1 MKKVSV
7 IVPVYNAAEFLAE
20 TLDTILNQTLED
32 IEVIAVND
40 GSADNSWEILED
52 YAARDTRMHI
62 IDQKNGGPS
71 AARNNGL
78 NHAEGEYVFFFDSD
92 DLLVEDALEIMYE
105 KAKRMDA
112 DLVIGKYDIFNGV
125 SLTSVKNL
133 DELVSQDVIDKYDKG
148 ILWTF
153 SLSNKLFRRA
163 IIESNHFRFEPI
175 SYSED
180 GVFTMNFVHHAKM
193 ITGSDNIVFHYRRMP
208 FAIQSS
214 ITSTVNAS
222 KIKDYLTAH
231 KLIYLHLKQSIRE
244 EFSQYADFG

>member
-78 NHAEGEYVFFFDSD
+78 NHVEGDYVFFFDSD
-92 DLLVEDALEIMYE
+92 ALLVEDALELM
-105 KAKRMDA
+105 
-112 DLVIGKYDIFNGV
+112 
-125 SLTSVKNL
+125 
-133 DELVSQDVIDKYDKG
+133 
-148 ILWTF
+148 
-153 SLSNKLFRRA
+153 
-163 IIESNHFRFEPI
+163 
-175 SYSED
+175 
-180 GVFTMNFVHHAKM
+180 
-193 ITGSDNIVFHYRRMP
+193 
-208 FAIQSS
+208 
-214 ITSTVNAS
+214 
-222 KIKDYLTAH
+222 
-231 KLIYLHLKQSIRE
+231 
-244 EFSQYADFG
+244 

>member
-153 SLSNKLFRRA
+153 SLSNKLFRKHSF
-163 IIESNHFRFEPI
+163 IIVR
-175 SYSED
+175 
-180 GVFTMNFVHHAKM
+180 
-193 ITGSDNIVFHYRRMP
+193 
-208 FAIQSS
+208 
-214 ITSTVNAS
+214 
-222 KIKDYLTAH
+222 
-231 KLIYLHLKQSIRE
+231 
-244 EFSQYADFG
+244 